1 MSKNLK
7 ILLALFYL
15 ACLGIILYGFFSFVD
30 ISQVTNYSYLRD
42 NTQFLIDYK
51 NQNFLFF
58 LITFFLFSVIWVL
71 LLGFGSPIA
80 LISGF
85 IFGKIIGSIIIIT
98 SFSIGC
104 TLLYALANF
113 YFKELVINY
122 LPSRVHKM
130 REIFNKNEF
139 FYFLLFRF
147 FGGGGIPFGI
157 QNILPVIFDMKIK
170 NYFNSTLLGL
180 LPSVF
185 IINSLGEGMEKV
197 IGKESVPTYYDII
210 SDPNIYLPIIGF
222 LALLIISYFIKKKY
236 FYEK

>member
-30 ISQVTNYSYLRD
+30 ISQITNYSYLRD

-58 LITFFLFSVIWVL
+58 LITFFIFGY
-71 LLGFGSPIA
+71 LGFAFRFWLPIS
-80 LISGF
+80 IDF
-85 IFGKIIGSIIIIT
+85 RFYFFGKIIGSIIIIT

-104 TLLYALANF
+104 TLLYLLANF

-130 REIFNKNEF
+130 KEIFNKNEF

-180 LPSVF
+180 VPSVF

-197 IGKESVPTYYDII
+197 IGKESAPTYYDII